1 MGYGVNSILSRLETM
16 LRVYCGSLQYHHRQS
31 YNESFRSCRAVYSKV
46 PWLFDSADVV
56 NSMGRMCLAKTIVNV
71 NCQ

>member
-1 MGYGVNSILSRLETM
+1 VGYGVNSILSRLETM

-46 PWLFDSADVV
+46 PWLFDSADV
-56 NSMGRMCLAKTIVNV
+56 
-71 NCQ
+71 